1 MTSNESMNVI
11 TKQLDTAATKDIN
24 IKINHDINT
33 SVNFLD
39 VTITNEQGQLRT
51 SVYHKS
57 AAEPYILPYTSD
69 HPRHI
74 HRNIPYAALLRSAR
88 LCSSVEDFDAE
99 CIRLDV
105 SLLLTDYPPT
115 FIEEQT
121 DRFSRLNQAML
132 VKNELNPVAY
142 QRLHQT
148 ALNRKTR
155 REVTVIELTQ
165 DPVRSPDVLQ
175 PKRWDTSV
183 MYPRYT
189 FDRAYTVHLH
199 DRFHKWW
206 NHFYRYPGSPV
217 RLVKVN
223 LTASVN
229 STLEQKLI
237 HKKPPKHVLTINKSD
252 TTTSENQ
259 QNKHNCVE

>member
-1 MTSNESMNVI
+1 M
-11 TKQLDTAATKDIN
+11 
-24 IKINHDINT
+24 NT

-39 VTITNEQGQLRT
+39 VTIINEQGRLRT
-51 SVYHKS
+51 LVYHKS
-57 AAEPYILPYTSD
+57 VAEPYILPYTSD

-74 HRNIPYAALLRSAR
+74 HRNIPYAALLRAAR
-88 LCSSVEDFDAE
+88 LCSNVEDFQAE
-99 CIRLDV
+99 YIRLDV
-105 SLLLTDYPPT
+105 SLLLNDYPPN
-115 FIEEQT
+115 FIKMQMA
-121 DRFSRLNQAML
+121 RFFRLNQAML

-155 REVTVIELTQ
+155 REIKLIEITQ
-165 DPVRSPDVLQ
+165 DPIRSPNVLQ

-229 STLEQKLI
+229 STLEQQLI
-237 HKKPPKHVLTINKSD
+237 HKKPPKHILTINNTETK
-252 TTTSENQ
+252 TLENQ
-259 QNKHNCVE
+259 KHGT

>member
-1 MTSNESMNVI
+1 MTSNEPIHII
-11 TKQLDTAATKDIN
+11 TKQLDTTSTKDIN
-24 IKINHDINT
+24 IKINYDVNT
-33 SVNFLD
+33 TVNFLD
-39 VTITNEQGQLRT
+39 VTITNEQGRLRT

-74 HRNIPYAALLRSAR
+74 HRNIPYAALLRAAR
-88 LCSSVEDFDAE
+88 LCSNVEDFDAE

-105 SLLLTDYPPT
+105 SLLLNDYPPI
-115 FIEEQT
+115 FIKVQM
-121 DRFSRLNQAML
+121 DRFFRLNQAML
-132 VKNELNPVAY
+132 VKNELNPLAY

-155 REVTVIELTQ
+155 REVKVTELTQ
-165 DPVRSPDVLQ
+165 DPIRSPNVLQ
-175 PKRWDTSV
+175 VKRWDTSV

-217 RLVKVN
+217 RLVKVH

-229 STLEQKLI
+229 STLEQQLI
-237 HKKPPKHVLTINKSD
+237 HKKPPKHILTINNTETK
-252 TTTSENQ
+252 TLEKQ
-259 QNKHNCVE
+259 KHRT